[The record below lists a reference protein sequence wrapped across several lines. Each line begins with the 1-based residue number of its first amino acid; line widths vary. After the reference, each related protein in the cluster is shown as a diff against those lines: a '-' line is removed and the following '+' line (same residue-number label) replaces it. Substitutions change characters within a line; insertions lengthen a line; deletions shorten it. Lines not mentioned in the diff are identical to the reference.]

1 MVVKNIIAHTKFI
14 RMKMTETGRKFEILS
29 NGLSLDQEFC
39 ISQVRGSTK
48 VII

>member
-1 MVVKNIIAHTKFI
+1 VKNSIAHTKFI
-14 RMKMTETGRKFEILS
+14 CMNMTKTRRKIEILS

-39 ISQVRGSTK
+39 ISQVSRFSTK